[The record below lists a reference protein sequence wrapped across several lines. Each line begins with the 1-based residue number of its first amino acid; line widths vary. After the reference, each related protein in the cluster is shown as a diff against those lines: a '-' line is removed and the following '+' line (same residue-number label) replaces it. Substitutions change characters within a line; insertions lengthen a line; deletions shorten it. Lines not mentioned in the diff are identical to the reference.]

1 MKKILFVHGFGV
13 LKDARGMFTDIVT
26 NLSDTDFVPVLFD
39 LNDLDE
45 EGNLVVNDFSKQA
58 RRLKEV
64 WAKESQDAAVYIVAH
79 SQGCVI
85 TALANLPNITK
96 TIFLAPPTE
105 SKGDAIID
113 YFKSKLGTEINLSGV
128 SKLARSDGSFTVV
141 PASYWIEKNEVN
153 VEALYRRYIQDH
165 PSDVVRATQDEVISN
180 EGMAATFV
188 GIAIR
193 DIATNHNFED
203 EGRIELVSL
212 VQQLLE
218 ELGGP

>member
-1 MKKILFVHGFGV
+1 
-13 LKDARGMFTDIVT
+13 
-26 NLSDTDFVPVLFD
+26 
-39 LNDLDE
+39 
-45 EGNLVVNDFSKQA
+45 
-58 RRLKEV
+58 
-64 WAKESQDAAVYIVAH
+64 
-79 SQGCVI
+79 
-85 TALANLPNITK
+85 
-96 TIFLAPPTE
+96 
-105 SKGDAIID
+105 
-113 YFKSKLGTEINLSGV
+113 
-128 SKLARSDGSFTVV
+128 V